1 MSDAPTIV
9 RPGNGLDEPTAK
21 ALSSRSRPA
30 QASALSA
37 SLAFAWRSL
46 LKIKHVPEQLGDV
59 TGIPVCSR

>member
-1 MSDAPTIV
+1 MTETLTSAA
-9 RPGNGLDEPTAK
+9 PGNGLA
-21 ALSSRSRPA
+21 SRSRPA
-30 QASALSA
+30 PAGPLSA